1 MRYLFLFLLFSSV
14 GLLAQN
20 YLPNQH
26 PDFYYNQAIS
36 SFQSGDYKVARHLLD
51 EYLVTT
57 ETPEAL
63 YYRAMSSIKT
73 GEKSGEF
80 YVQSFIKNYPL
91 HPLAHK
97 AQFEL
102 AHQYFARKNYQKAL
116 LAYGVMNP
124 ETLDKSQ
131 KEQAYFE
138 KGYSLLQIDV
148 VDQGLTSLES
158 AYAVGGEY
166 QSRAAYYLGV
176 YSEGDTAEQWLLKA
190 SEDTEWQLK
199 SAIYLS
205 QIYLRAGEYKK
216 LQGVTEPLLSDE
228 KSLENTDLH
237 FYTAESYYQ
246 EQSYRSAARYFDKGI
261 ELGAR
266 KPDAETLFKLG
277 HAYYEIGEKEKAID
291 QLKKSG
297 LNESATGQA
306 SAFQLGK
313 IYTELGQFTSA
324 LHAYEIAGSSDHDLR
339 ITEES
344 QFLAGKTSVQL
355 AQYDQAIVKL
365 ESFLREFPASDKTD
379 EANDLLSNAYLS
391 TSNYDLII
399 NHFEKISSPSLVLK
413 KNYQQVTLVKG
424 MQSFS
429 DRQIAEALGYLTK
442 SVNTN
447 INRQFETQAYYW
459 IGESQFILGDKSKAE
474 VAYRKAKSLDTSYPM
489 PDYGLG
495 YLAYNSNDY
504 AIAKELFQSFKR
516 KAISSHQFQ
525 PDASLRVADCEY
537 ALKNYDASLAG
548 YQALFNANV
557 SQDYLHYQIGLIHQL
572 NSRVD
577 QAVNSFMKVVQMS
590 ASTYRDN
597 AMFQVAQ
604 TYFEDAQ
611 FTEAEKGFTAYIDQ
625 YANESLAPYARIKRG
640 LCYFNME
647 QNQRSKEDYLFVLD
661 NHINHPSAQS
671 ALLGI
676 QELQKRGEEIDFD
689 QYLAAFKTANPED
702 SSLESIEFEQAK
714 NVYFAQKYQ
723 EAITRFERILAKNP
737 EGAFKEDVI
746 YYLGDA
752 NDRIE
757 NVTKA
762 TRYYDLIADM
772 PTSKYLNRVLDKRGR
787 LLLRTEQSE
796 KAISN
801 YHMLQEY
808 SKNRKES
815 YLASEGLMKAHF
827 LLGSYDKS
835 IEYGRSIVRAEWKPS
850 NAESEA
856 SLYIGKS
863 LVNQGMADL
872 AIDEFLNVINSG
884 SDEIAA
890 EAKYSIGRVQYDQQ
904 KYKQSLETLFQ
915 LNTSY
920 AAYSNWVGK
929 SFLLIADN
937 YLAMEELLQAKATLN
952 SLIDNHPDA
961 GIKSE
966 ARVKLDQIEK
976 LQLEEVAQDTAK

>member
-1 MRYLFLFLLFSSV
+1 MRYLFLLLLFSSV
-14 GLLAQN
+14 GLVAQS

-26 PDFYYNQAIS
+26 PDFYFNQAIS
-36 SFQSGDYKVARHLLD
+36 SYQSGDYKVARHLLD
-51 EYLVTT
+51 EFLVTT

-102 AHQYFARKNYQKAL
+102 AHQYFVRKNYQKAL

-124 ETLDKSQ
+124 ETLDRSQ
-131 KEQAYFE
+131 REQAYFE
-138 KGYSLLQIDV
+138 KGYSLIQINV
-148 VDQGLTSLES
+148 VDQGLTSLQS
-158 AYAVGGEY
+158 AYNVGGDY

-176 YSEGDTAEQWLLKA
+176 YSDTDQAEEWLLKA
-190 SEDTEWQLK
+190 SEDPEWQLK
-199 SAIYLS
+199 SAVYLS
-205 QIYLRAGEYKK
+205 QIYLNSEEYDK
-216 LQGVTEPLLSDE
+216 LQEVNEPLLSNE
-228 KSLENTDLH
+228 KTQENTDLH

-246 EQSYRSAARYFDKGI
+246 EASYRSAARIYDQGI
-261 ELGAR
+261 ALGTR
-266 KPDAETLFKLG
+266 KPDSETLFKLG
-277 HAYYEIGEKEKAID
+277 HSYYEIGEKEKAID

-313 IYTELGQFTSA
+313 IYTELGQYTSA
-324 LHAYEIAGSSDHDLR
+324 LHAYEIAASSDHNKT
-339 ITEES
+339 IQEES

-355 AQYDQAIVKL
+355 AQFDQAIVKL
-365 ESFLREFPASDKTD
+365 ESFLQDFPTSDKNR

-399 NHFEKISSPSLVLK
+399 NHFEKINSPSLVLR

-429 DRQIAEALGYLTK
+429 DRQIQEALGYFNK

-447 INRQFETQAYYW
+447 INRQFEMEAYYW
-459 IGESQFILGDKSKAE
+459 IGESQFILGDKDKSEA
-474 VAYRKAKSLDTSYPM
+474 AYRKAKSLDASYPM

-495 YLAYNSNDY
+495 YIAYNANEY
-504 AIAKELFQSFKR
+504 AEAKELFQSFKR

-525 PDASLRVADCEY
+525 PDASLRIADCEY
-537 ALKNYDASLAG
+537 ALKNYDESLAG

-577 QAVNSFMKVVQMS
+577 QAVNSFMKVVRMP
-590 ASTYRDN
+590 ASTFRDN

-611 FTEAEKGFTAYIDQ
+611 FAEAEKGFTAYIDQ
-625 YANESLAPYARIKRG
+625 YSNESLAPYARIKRG
-640 LCYFNME
+640 LCYFNLE
-647 QNQRSKEDYLFVLD
+647 QNQKSKEDYLFVLD

-689 QYLAAFKTANPED
+689 QYLTAFKTANPDD

-723 EAITRFERILAKNP
+723 EAINRFERILTKNP
-737 EGAFKEDVI
+737 DGAFKEDVI

-757 NVTKA
+757 NVSKA
-762 TRYYDLIADM
+762 TQYYDEIVEM
-772 PTSKYLNRVLDKRGR
+772 PNSKYLNRVLDKRGR
-787 LLLRTEQSE
+787 LLLRTEQGE

-801 YHMLQEY
+801 YQLLQEY

-815 YLASEGLMKAHF
+815 YLASEGLMKSHF

-835 IEYGRSIVRAEWKPS
+835 IEYGRSIVGAEWKPS

-863 LVNQGMADL
+863 LVKKGSPNL
-872 AIDEFLNVINSG
+872 AIDEFLNVING
-884 SDEIAA
+884 GTDEIAA
-890 EAKYSIGRVQYDQQ
+890 EAKFSIGKIQYDQK

-915 LNTSY
+915 LNSRY
-920 AAYSNWVGK
+920 AAYNDWVGK

-937 YLAMEELLQAKATLN
+937 YLALEELLQAKATLN
-952 SLIDNHPDA
+952 SLIDNHPNA
-961 GIKSE
+961 EIKSE
-966 ARVKLDQIEK
+966 ARVKLEQIEK
-976 LQLEEVAQDTAK
+976 MQLEEVAQDTAK